1 MLKRFSRETGNRPPD
16 VASHSLHVYFGGLL
30 VVGWIRRGH
39 FLSIR
44 VICGGLELTIL
55 LLETFLSGR
64 TRIALPE
71 LLAAA
76 LADYRELFVRVKFLE
91 IALRAVDVHNLIG
104 EELIDFMY
112 VSPEYDTLSQ
122 QKSHGSL
129 PDHGGAP
136 IFIDHVFI
144 IEKCLKL
151 LFEMRN
157 ILAER
162 LVWLRPG
169 WVVRQLALRLS
180 TLVT

>member
-1 MLKRFSRETGNRPPD
+1 MSYYFFLKNNLGAGSKRFSTQQVFWPVLIKKGEDQLVLKRFSRETGNRPPD

-112 VSPEYDTLSQ
+112 ISPEYDTLSQ

-129 PDHGGAP
+129 SDHG
-136 IFIDHVFI
+136 
-144 IEKCLKL
+144 
-151 LFEMRN
+151 
-157 ILAER
+157 
-162 LVWLRPG
+162 
-169 WVVRQLALRLS
+169 
-180 TLVT
+180 